1 MRSFALVFAACFT
14 LVGCTKKRVTPPPGA
29 EAKLQG
35 MTASYRVKWGYT
47 SPCDVEPRTIT
58 DDARSA
64 SAMLSAFLEQTSA
77 SPRGVW
83 SEEQLAL
90 YEAAQR
96 ELPPLLDA
104 NGVVL
109 RNVSDCAFTE
119 ADGARAAL
127 LQLKG
132 LVPLARK
139 RLEEAPEAIPV
150 IKTAL
155 AVAAWKTA
163 LPKAVDDAK
172 GQWCTPKPKPDIFY
186 AYEDEA
192 GATAWLFCD
201 GAKVVATPG
210 SKPEFREPEAAAKKP
225 AKKLDG
231 KKYLETAASYP
242 GSEVQRAPKLPA
254 PKPPKSDD
262 GAPEPKDG

>member
-1 MRSFALVFAACFT
+1 MS
-14 LVGCTKKRVTPPPGA
+14 
-29 EAKLQG
+29 
-35 MTASYRVKWGYT
+35 ASYRVKWGYT

-64 SAMLSAFLEQTSA
+64 SALISAFLDKTST
-77 SPRGVW
+77 SPRGTW
-83 SEEQLAL
+83 SAEQLAL
-90 YEAAQR
+90 YEAALR
-96 ELPPLLDA
+96 ELPALLDA

-127 LQLKG
+127 AQLSP

-139 RLEEAPEAIPV
+139 RLDEATEAIPV
-150 IKTAL
+150 IKAGL
-155 AVAAWKTA
+155 AIAAWKTA
-163 LPKAVDDAK
+163 LPEAINEARS
-172 GQWCTPKPKPDIFY
+172 QWCTPKPKPDIFY

-192 GATAWLFCD
+192 GVTAWLFCD
-201 GAKVVATPG
+201 GARVTATPG
-210 SKPEFREPEAAAKKP
+210 SKPEFRDPAVEVAAKKP

-231 KKYLETAASYP
+231 KKYLEGAASYP
-242 GSEVQRAPKLPA
+242 ASEVQRAPKLPA
-254 PKPPKSDD
+254 AKAAKSDD

>member
-1 MRSFALVFAACFT
+1 MS
-14 LVGCTKKRVTPPPGA
+14 
-29 EAKLQG
+29 
-35 MTASYRVKWGYT
+35 ASYRVKWGFT

-64 SAMLSAFLEQTSA
+64 SAMLSAFLDKTGA
-77 SPRGVW
+77 SPRGAW
-83 SEEQLAL
+83 SAEQLAL

-109 RNVSDCAFTE
+109 RNVSGCAFTE

-127 LQLKG
+127 AQLSP
-132 LVPLARK
+132 LVAQARK
-139 RLEEAPEAIPV
+139 RLEEASEAIPV
-150 IKTAL
+150 IKAGV
-155 AVAAWKTA
+155 AIAAWKAA
-163 LPKAVDDAK
+163 LPEAVNDAR

-192 GATAWLFCD
+192 GVTAWLFCD
-201 GAKVVATPG
+201 GARVTAAPG
-210 SKPEFREPEAAAKKP
+210 AKPEFRDPAVEVAAKKP

-231 KKYLETAASYP
+231 KKYLESAASYP
-242 GSEVQRAPKLPA
+242 ASEVQRAPKLPA
-254 PKPPKSDD
+254 APSEAAAPAPKE
-262 GAPEPKDG
+262 G